1 MNIIREKA
9 AMNVTTIKI
18 IAIVLMVFD
27 HIHEMFAPLGA
38 PLWLTWLGRPVFA
51 LFLFA
56 AADSW
61 HYTKNRKKYLLRLL
75 GGSWTVTILS
85 GIVGWI
91 LPNENIVLMNNA
103 FTTFFVT
110 ALYMLSYD
118 VLVDGLRN
126 RKAGKIIGAIA
137 LFLAPI
143 VIAMPFLRAM
153 NIDYSSQIVQRI
165 VFTLPL
171 LLPNI
176 IFIEGGVGMV
186 LMGLLF
192 YIFRK
197 WHWAQIAALAAL
209 SVLAFVI
216 SKGGS
221 VQWMMI
227 FAALPMA
234 LYNGEKGR
242 GMKYFFYIFYP
253 AHIYILYSIATLWKV

>member
-1 MNIIREKA
+1 MNIIREKV

-18 IAIVLMVFD
+18 IAIVLMVCD
-27 HIHEMFAPLGA
+27 HIHQMFAPVGA
-38 PLWLTWLGRPVFA
+38 PIWLTWLGRPVFV

-61 HYTKNRKKYLLRLL
+61 YYTKNRKKYLLRLL
-75 GGSWTVTILS
+75 YGSWAVTILS
-85 GIVGWI
+85 ELAGMAF
-91 LPNENIVLMNNA
+91 PNENVVLMNNA

-110 ALYMLSYD
+110 VLYMLSFD
-118 VLVDGLRN
+118 TLVNGIRN
-126 RKAGKIIGAIA
+126 RKALKIIGAIA

-143 VIAMPFLRAM
+143 LVAIPFLTAV
-153 NIDYSSQIVQRI
+153 NVDFSSPLVKRI

-171 LLPNI
+171 LIPNI

-197 WHWAQIAALAAL
+197 WRWAQIAVLAAL
-209 SVLAFVI
+209 SILAFIV
-216 SKGGS
+216 SKGAAN
-221 VQWMMI
+221 QWLMV

-234 LYNGEKGR
+234 LYNGKKGR

-253 AHIYILYSIATLWKV
+253 AHIYILYIIATLWEG

>member
-1 MNIIREKA
+1 MNIIRGKF
-9 AMNVTTIKI
+9 AMNATTIKI

-27 HIHEMFAPLGA
+27 HIHQMFAPVGA

-75 GGSWTVTILS
+75 YGSWAVTILS
-85 GIVGWI
+85 RIADTV
-91 LPNENIVLMNNA
+91 LSNENIALMNNA

-110 ALYMLSYD
+110 ALYMLSCD
-118 VLVDGLRN
+118 IFADGIRN

-143 VIAMPFLRAM
+143 LIAIPFLTAM
-153 NIDYSSQIVQRI
+153 NVDFSSQIVQRI
-165 VFTLPL
+165 VFILPL
-171 LLPNI
+171 LIPNI

-197 WHWAQIAALAAL
+197 WRWAQIAALAAF
-209 SVLAFVI
+209 SVLTFVL
-216 SKGGS
+216 SKGES

-253 AHIYILYSIATLWKV
+253 AHIYILYIIATLWKG